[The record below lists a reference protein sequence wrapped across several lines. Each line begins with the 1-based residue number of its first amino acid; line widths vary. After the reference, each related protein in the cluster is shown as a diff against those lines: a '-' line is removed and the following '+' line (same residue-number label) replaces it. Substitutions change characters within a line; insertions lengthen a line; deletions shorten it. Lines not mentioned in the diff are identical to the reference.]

1 MILSP
6 VIRKSDYW
14 FFCCTII
21 IFSVLGFN
29 QSGGNLENDRV
40 IKTGV
45 WSNNQLTSGKI
56 LVNRYKIIDTV
67 GIGGMG
73 AVYRA
78 RDLHFPNALKIV
90 AVKEMVN
97 STADQQTRE
106 QINKNFERESNILVS
121 LNHHAIPTIYDFFI
135 LDEKSYLVEEYIN
148 GQDLDEIM
156 RRSSTPFKEEQVIT
170 WAIEICDVLDYL
182 HHHKPD
188 PVIFR
193 DIKPSNIMI
202 NVQNHVVLV
211 DFGIAK
217 NIVLGQKGTMI
228 GTEGFSPP
236 EQYRGEATPQTDIY
250 ALGATMHTLLT
261 RRDPRL
267 EPPFSFKDRPIR
279 EINSA
284 VSMELETIIYK
295 ALEYNTVD
303 RYRSA
308 SEFKTALISVARRTG
323 ALPFVFFD
331 KDEGRSE
338 GREPLWVYKCEDE
351 IRGSPTV
358 VDGMLY
364 VGSYDHD
371 LHALNANNGDLVW
384 RFHTDGG
391 IVTKPLPVEGQL
403 VFGSEDGK
411 LYSVAPKTGFK
422 NWEYKTEGP
431 IRCSPNKAEGHVYF
445 GSDDRK
451 MYAYNLGIQAISW
464 TVKNEGPVRSTP
476 FLSISNLFYG
486 TEANEFLCVDYRG
499 KVEWHIY
506 TKKAVTSSSVV
517 KDGIVY
523 FSSLD
528 GFLYALDART
538 GWVFWRYRMEKGSI
552 SSPAING
559 DYIYVGS
566 VDGNIYCIEKSR
578 AQEVWRYKTGY
589 QVTAS
594 PVIKNDILYCGSV
607 DGQFYALDAK
617 TGRLIWSFSTLGPI
631 TGNAFVTDKIVYFGS
646 HDHHIYAIP
655 L

>member
-1 MILSP
+1 MLYYNHSQ
-6 VIRKSDYW
+6 
-14 FFCCTII
+14 
-21 IFSVLGFN
+21 VLGLIH
-29 QSGGNLENDRV
+29 SGGDLDNNRV
-40 IKTGV
+40 LKPGV
-45 WSNNQLTSGKI
+45 LTNNQLSTGTV
-56 LVNRYKIIDTV
+56 LVNRYRIIDTV

-97 STADQQTRE
+97 TTTDLQTRE
-106 QINKNFERESNILVS
+106 QINQNFEREANILVS
-121 LNHHAIPTIYDFFI
+121 LNHHSIPTIYDFFI

-156 RRSSTPFKEEQVIT
+156 RRSSTPFKEEQVVN

-236 EQYRGEATPQTDIY
+236 EQYRGEATAQTDIY

-261 RRDPRL
+261 KRDPRL

-279 EINSA
+279 EINPA
-284 VSMELETIIYK
+284 VSSELETIIYK
-295 ALEYNTVD
+295 ALEYNAID
-303 RYRSA
+303 RFRSA
-308 SEFKTALISVARRTG
+308 ADFKAALVSVARRTG
-323 ALPFVFFD
+323 VLPFVYFE
-331 KDEGRSE
+331 KEGGRSE

-351 IRGSPTV
+351 VRGSPTV
-358 VDGMLY
+358 IDGLLF
-364 VGSYDHD
+364 VGSYDKN
-371 LHALNANNGDLVW
+371 LHALDASNGDLVW
-384 RFHTDGG
+384 KFGTDGG
-391 IVTKPLPVEGQL
+391 IVTRPLLAEDQL
-403 VFGSEDGK
+403 VFGSEDGR
-411 LYSVAPKTGFK
+411 LYSVMPKTGNK

-431 IRCSPNKAEGHVYF
+431 IRCSPSKAEGHIYF

-451 MYAYNLGIQAISW
+451 LYALNSVTHAISW
-464 TVKNEGPVRSTP
+464 SIKNEGPVRSTP

-486 TEANEFLCVDYRG
+486 TEGNEFICVDYRG

-506 TKKAVTSSSVV
+506 TKRGVTSSSVV
-517 KDGIVY
+517 RDGIVY

-528 GFLYALDART
+528 GFVYALDART
-538 GWVFWRYRMEKGSI
+538 GWVFWRFRMEKGSI
-552 SSPAING
+552 SSPAVNG
-559 DYIYVGS
+559 DYLYVGC

-594 PVIKNDILYCGSV
+594 PVIKNNVLYCGSV

-617 TGRLIWSFSTLGPI
+617 TGRLIWSFSSLGPI
-631 TGNAFVTDKIVYFGS
+631 TGNGFVTDKVVYFGS
-646 HDHHIYAIP
+646 HDNHVYALP
-655 L
+655 V